1 MKQAERWLRIVLRL
15 TGVACVG
22 GIVGVVM
29 PASTMAAAHEWL
41 GLGAYPD
48 APITDYLAR
57 STSAFYAMFGGL
69 LLVLAR
75 DVRKYA
81 PVIRYVAWVG
91 AIFSVAVAVIDYLLA
106 LPAMWTWVEGP
117 ATLATCA
124 AILVLQAWVPAEE

>member
-1 MKQAERWLRIVLRL
+1 MNRTQWMLVWLLRL

-22 GIVGVVM
+22 GLVGVVM
-29 PASTMAAAHEWL
+29 PAGTMAAAHEWL

-69 LLVLAR
+69 LLVLAC

-81 PVIRYVAWVG
+81 SVIRYVAWVG
-91 AIFSVAVAVIDYLLA
+91 AVFSVAITVIDYLLA
-106 LPAMWTWVEGP
+106 LPWWWTWGEGP

-124 AILVLQAWVPAEE
+124 AILVLQARTRKV